1 MNAEQSRPLSLASSL
16 SSLFFFH
23 FLAFWTSPPR
33 FCYSFSM
40 RQLLHSNT
48 MRTAAQSALHHVHPR
63 NTPFSF
69 GSCSLFSR
77 TATYLHTRPL
87 SSANASPFSQQHLD
101 DSDDQQHFHSHYHL
115 KEADMQRIKLVA
127 SRAQTPLS
135 IAQCIKLGESL
146 SAKSLLKNLT
156 FLNRELPVRF
166 SKRILEL
173 DNLPEE
179 LKKTEP
185 FMNLA
190 QNYSSSF
197 QALQEYSDNS
207 RLWYVDLRWLKCTR
221 KRFN

>member
-1 MNAEQSRPLSLASSL
+1 MRNKVAFLPSLLPFLHLTS
-16 SSLFFFH
+16 FT
-23 FLAFWTSPPR
+23 FLAFPPR
-33 FCYSFSM
+33 VYYSFSK
-40 RQLLHSNT
+40 RQLLHSKT
-48 MRTAAQSALHHVHPR
+48 MRAAQSALRHVHPR
-63 NTPFSF
+63 KIPFSF
-69 GSCSLFSR
+69 GSCSSFSR
-77 TATYLHTRPL
+77 TIYLHTRQL
-87 SSANASPFSQQHLD
+87 SSASASPFSQPHLD
-101 DSDDQQHFHSHYHL
+101 DTDDQQHYHSHHHH

-146 SAKSLLKNLT
+146 STKSLLKNVT

-207 RLWYVDLRWLKCTR
+207 RLWYVDLRSLKCTR
-221 KRFN
+221 KRVN